1 MTEKSISTEEKLGF
15 PTAAF
20 KSPGDLKKNI
30 LTPEVQ
36 GEAGDSAFLTSSWV
50 TDAHPAGPGTT
61 L

>member
-20 KSPGDLKKNI
+20 RSPGDPVKKKV

-36 GEAGDSAFLTSSWV
+36 GEA
-50 TDAHPAGPGTT
+50 
-61 L
+61 